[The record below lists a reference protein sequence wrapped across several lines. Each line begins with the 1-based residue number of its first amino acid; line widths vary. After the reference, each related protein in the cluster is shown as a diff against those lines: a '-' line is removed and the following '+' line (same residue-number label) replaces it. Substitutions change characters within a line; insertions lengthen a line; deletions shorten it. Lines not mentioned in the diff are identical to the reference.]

1 MSSKER
7 YAALTLKMSKLK
19 KKFKDQ
25 SGCSTENCCNIACLH
40 DYYCLVSAFD
50 RFNDKCYHLHIIP
63 TGFTSII
70 NSVTYPFD
78 ISVFP
83 DRIPNGNVMINGY
96 SFPDVRLSE
105 FYSVYSSDECVDIC
119 AASAR
124 CTAASWSGEGTGI
137 CVLQDNESI
146 KLSNRVAK
154 ADAALV
160 FPTLSLSISLVI
172 Y

>member
-1 MSSKER
+1 
-7 YAALTLKMSKLK
+7 
-19 KKFKDQ
+19 
-25 SGCSTENCCNIACLH
+25 
-40 DYYCLVSAFD
+40 
-50 RFNDKCYHLHIIP
+50 
-63 TGFTSII
+63 
-70 NSVTYPFD
+70 
-78 ISVFP
+78 
-83 DRIPNGNVMINGY
+83 MINGY